1 MKRRRIL
8 VVDDHEVVRLGL
20 RLLLQG
26 RPDFE
31 LVGEAETGAQA
42 VALVE
47 RLRPDLVILDVRLP
61 DRNGLEVC
69 EEITR
74 QHPEVQVLI
83 LTAYPDEEFLVRAIE
98 AGAAG
103 YVLKRAGSRELL
115 QALEALARGEAILD
129 PAVTRKMLE
138 QFRRRARAAHA
149 DAFKDLTPRERQ
161 ILARIAEGKTNREIA
176 EELFLTEKTVRNY
189 VSIILDKLGLSNR
202 VEAAAYALKHR
213 IHDYVKEEPSGG
225 PSARS

>member
-1 MKRRRIL
+1 MKRLRIL
-8 VVDDHEVVRLGL
+8 VVDDHEVVRLGI

-26 RPDFE
+26 RPGFE
-31 LVGEAETGAQA
+31 LVGEAENGAQA

-61 DRNGLEVC
+61 DRDGLEVC
-69 EEITR
+69 AEITR

-129 PAVTRKMLE
+129 PAVTRKLLE
-138 QFRRRARAAHA
+138 QFRRARAAHVE
-149 DAFKDLTPRERQ
+149 AFKDLTPRELQ
-161 ILARIAEGKTNREIA
+161 ILVRIAEGKTNREIA

-225 PSARS
+225 SPGRS

>member
-1 MKRRRIL
+1 MRRLRIL

-20 RLLLQG
+20 RLLLQN
-26 RPDFE
+26 RPEFE

-42 VALVE
+42 IALAE

-61 DRNGLEVC
+61 DRDGLEVC
-69 EEITR
+69 RELTQRFPSIR
-74 QHPEVQVLI
+74 VLI
-83 LTAYPDEEFLVRAIE
+83 LTAYPDEEFIGRAIE
-98 AGAAG
+98 VGASG
-103 YVLKRAGSRELL
+103 YVLKRAGSRELM

-129 PAVTRKMLE
+129 PAITRKVLE
-138 QFRRRARAAHA
+138 QFRQRARAAQA

-161 ILARIAEGKTNREIA
+161 ILARIAEGKTNKEIA

-189 VSIILDKLGLSNR
+189 VSIILDKLGVSNR

-213 IHDYVKEEPSGG
+213 IHDFL
-225 PSARS
+225 

>member
-1 MKRRRIL
+1 MKRLRIL
-8 VVDDHEVVRLGL
+8 VVDDHEVVRLGI

-26 RPDFE
+26 RPGFE
-31 LVGEAETGAQA
+31 LVGEAENGAQA

-61 DRNGLEVC
+61 DGDGLEVC
-69 EEITR
+69 AEITR

-115 QALEALARGEAILD
+115 QALEALGRGEAILD
-129 PAVTRKMLE
+129 PAVTRKLLE
-138 QFRRRARAAHA
+138 QFRRARAAHVE
-149 DAFKDLTPRERQ
+149 AFKDLTPRELQ
-161 ILARIAEGKTNREIA
+161 ILVRIAEGKTNREIA

-225 PSARS
+225 SPGRS

>member
-1 MKRRRIL
+1 MKRLRIL
-8 VVDDHEVVRLGL
+8 VVDDHEVVRLGI

-26 RPDFE
+26 RPGFE
-31 LVGEAETGAQA
+31 LVGEAENGAQA

-61 DRNGLEVC
+61 DGDGLEVC
-69 EEITR
+69 AEITR

-129 PAVTRKMLE
+129 PAVTRKLLE
-138 QFRRRARAAHA
+138 QFRRARAAHVE
-149 DAFKDLTPRERQ
+149 AFKDLTPRELQ
-161 ILARIAEGKTNREIA
+161 ILVRIAEGKTNREIA

-225 PSARS
+225 SPGRS

>member
-31 LVGEAETGAQA
+31 LVGEAENGAQA

-61 DRNGLEVC
+61 DRDGLEVC

-115 QALEALARGEAILD
+115 QALEALARGKAILD

-149 DAFKDLTPRERQ
+149 DAFKELTPRERQ
-161 ILARIAEGKTNREIA
+161 ILVRIAEGKTNREIA

-202 VEAAAYALKHR
+202 VEAAAYALKHH
-213 IHDYVKEEPSGG
+213 IHDYVKKEPPGG
-225 PSARS
+225 SPGRS